1 MIDPA
6 LLEQYNPWWQGKPIP
21 KIYRFDRTR
30 EQFSLLKKQAGNIK
44 LASAVVGPRRIG
56 KTILLYQLIDRLIK
70 QRDPK
75 RVIFL
80 KADDPAIT
88 VEENVVAD
96 LIQTIEKILT
106 HKQISELN
114 SPIFIILD
122 EIQAVPKWAE
132 YIKKYLDL
140 GWPVKFIVSGSAAIN
155 IVKTTKESL
164 AGRAA
169 EIILGPMGFRECF
182 NWLGNRLTP
191 ISGDELLTGKMF
203 WRRANDLW
211 KKFSAGQRRPADLF
225 ENFLTLGGFP
235 EIVYRYFVTGRP
247 YQQLEISAYLKDQV
261 IERVLFRDI
270 PELTGLKNTYFL
282 QQLFTLL
289 SKESGSVFNLR
300 EISRKFAVSFQTV
313 QAHLWYLHQAYLIS
327 LIRKYSRG
335 GMSQARTQPKIHLT
349 DTGVIASLNN
359 LGREVLTDRVL
370 AGKLA
375 ESATASGLRFSPAAD
390 EIFFYRD
397 QKGEVDLMLAKGK
410 TVIPIEVKFRRQA
423 VNERYDYLVS
433 IADRFRAPYQVV
445 ITQTEFERRNGLF
458 FLPAWLF
465 NLLV

>member
-1 MIDPA
+1 MVNPA
-6 LLEQYNPWWQGKPIP
+6 LLEQYNPWWQEKPIP
-21 KIYRFDRTR
+21 KIYRFDRAR
-30 EQFSLLKKQAGNIK
+30 EQLSLLKKQTVNLK

-56 KTILLYQLIDRLIK
+56 KTILLYQLIDWLIK
-70 QRDPK
+70 QKDPK
-75 RVIFL
+75 RIIFL
-80 KADDPAIT
+80 KADDPAIA
-88 VEENVVAD
+88 VEENLVAD

-106 HKQISELN
+106 HRQISELT

-140 GWPVKFIVSGSAAIN
+140 GWPVKFIVSGSASIN

-164 AGRAA
+164 VGRAD

-182 NWLGNRLTP
+182 NWLGDTLPP
-191 ISGDELLTGKMF
+191 ISGNDLLSEGRF
-203 WRRANDLW
+203 WRRINVLW
-211 KKFSAGQRRPADLF
+211 KKFSAKQKSVADLF
-225 ENFLTLGGFP
+225 EHFLTLGGFP
-235 EIVYRYFVTGRP
+235 EIVYQYFVKRQP
-247 YQQLEISAYLKDQV
+247 YQQQEISAYLKDRV

-300 EISRKFAVSFQTV
+300 EISRKFGVSFQTV
-313 QAHLWYLHQAYLIS
+313 QTHLWYLHQAYLIS

-349 DTGVIASLNN
+349 DTGVINALNN
-359 LGREVLTDRVL
+359 LGEEMFLDQSL
-370 AGKLA
+370 MGKLA
-375 ESATASGLRFSPAAD
+375 ESAAAAALRFSLPMT

-397 QKGEVDLMLAKGK
+397 QRGEVDLMLAKGK

-423 VNERYDYLVS
+423 VNQNYDYLLSV
-433 IADRFRAPYQVV
+433 AEKYHAPYAVAV
-445 ITQTEFERRNGLF
+445 TQTEFERRDKLF